1 MTSMM
6 LQQLTPL
13 SDEQVIA
20 RVLGGDVAVFELL
33 MRRHNQRLFRVARA
47 VLRNDAE
54 AEDVVQETYLRAYA
68 HLAQFEGRSSV
79 ATWLSRIA
87 FHESLRRRR
96 AQRRSRINESADPN
110 TCEASEV
117 SPQDPLIREEMRKT
131 LAEAIDSLSP
141 GLRAVVML
149 RLVEG
154 LSTRDTADSLHLSEA
169 NVKVSLHRARQQLSE
184 SLLKRTEC
192 DIRHTFTF
200 GEKRCDRI
208 VNSVF
213 ARLTG
218 AISGLYS
225 SAPGAASE

>member
-1 MTSMM
+1 MTTWM

-13 SDEQVIA
+13 SDEQVVA
-20 RVLGGDVAVFELL
+20 RVLDGDVAVFELL

-96 AQRRSRINESADPN
+96 QRRRSRVAADVDVNAAAITDMESHVDDELVRAD
-110 TCEASEV
+110 V
-117 SPQDPLIREEMRKT
+117 RKT
-131 LAEAIDSLSP
+131 LGESIDALP
-141 GLRAVVML
+141 DALRAVVML

-154 LSTRDTADSLHLSEA
+154 LSTRETADSLHISEA
-169 NVKVSLHRARQQLSE
+169 NVKVSLHRAKRMLSD
-184 SLLKRTEC
+184 SILHRAGP
-192 DIRHTFTF
+192 DFRHAFTF

-208 VNSVF
+208 VAAVF
-213 ARLTG
+213 ARIT
-218 AISGLYS
+218 
-225 SAPGAASE
+225 PMK